1 MSRWFRV
8 DDGLVD
14 DPKVQHLSDEL
25 FRAIVN
31 LWCIT
36 SQNNGNLPSI
46 EFVAFK
52 LRTTEAKAQRTI
64 DRLRASGLIDD
75 DDAGTRPHNWNG
87 RQFKSDVSTDRVK
100 QFRERRRNVSPSV
113 SETPPETE
121 QKQNI
126 TEQIPEA
133 KASGGATSKKS
144 RKRKPET
151 PLPDD
156 WSPTSE
162 DRDYGKSLG
171 LSEKEITRETERFRN
186 GARSKDRTLTNWGMG
201 FRNWLLKAAEFLGR
215 EPLTADTATAGS
227 DGFYAA
233 AETAELEAWDDFRQR
248 SEGKSYPRDAKGGWY
263 FPSQWPPE
271 TTEAAA

>member
-14 DPKVQHLSDEL
+14 DPKVQQLSDRM
-25 FRAIVN
+25 FRAVVN

-36 SQNNGNLPSI
+36 SQNNGNFPPVDQI
-46 EFVAFK
+46 AFK
-52 LRTTEAKAQRTI
+52 LRISSTKAAKVV
-64 DRLRASGLIDD
+64 DELRAAGLVDEDD
-75 DDAGTRPHNWNG
+75 KGARPHNWNG
-87 RQFKSDVSTDRVK
+87 RQFKSDVSTDRVQ
-100 QFRERRRNVSPSV
+100 QFRERRRNVSSTV

-121 QKQNI
+121 QSQSR

-133 KASGGATSKKS
+133 LASGGATPKKS

-171 LSEKEITRETERFRN
+171 LSEKEIARETERFRN
-186 GARSKDRTLTNWGMG
+186 NARSKDRTLTNWGMG

-215 EPLTADTATAGS
+215 EPLTVDTATAGS